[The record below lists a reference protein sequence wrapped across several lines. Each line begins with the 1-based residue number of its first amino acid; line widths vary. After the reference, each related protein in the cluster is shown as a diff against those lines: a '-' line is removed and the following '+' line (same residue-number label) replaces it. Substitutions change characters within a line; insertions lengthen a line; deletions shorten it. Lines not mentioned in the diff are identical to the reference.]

1 MHTKCF
7 RMMKI
12 KKGVGMIET
21 ATGEYVQSMCQET
34 DLVQKDIK
42 QDDDENQKK
51 KSDYGMI
58 YRNS

>member
-1 MHTKCF
+1 
-7 RMMKI
+7 
-12 KKGVGMIET
+12 MIET

-51 KSDYGMI
+51 YK
-58 YRNS
+58 NLTVE